1 MNQNLQEG
9 QEKVEEVKKTVTK
22 LSSKSQTVMKTNV
35 KVQSRTPSTTA
46 VVTTHTETKHAK
58 TTIKFCFT
66 MESFVIDLLSSVE
79 EVRIIFI
86 WEFITWT

>member
-1 MNQNLQEG
+1 M
-9 QEKVEEVKKTVTK
+9 EEVKKTIPKMPSKGQTMTK
-22 LSSKSQTVMKTNV
+22 SNA

-58 TTIKFCFT
+58 TTVKFCFT

-79 EVRIIFI
+79 EVCIIFI
-86 WEFITWT
+86 